1 MSETKERLRESM
13 KTYMKEKNQVGL
25 STVRMMLS
33 AIQSKEKEKH
43 HEGEATEEEV
53 ISVVTSYNKRL
64 KESLEGLETAGRDTS
79 TLLAE
84 MEVVKGFLPQQLSI
98 EDIEDLVRKMIDE
111 LSESEAGPKFG
122 EVMKSVMAEA
132 KGRADG
138 KQVSETVKRLL
149 G

>member
-1 MSETKERLRESM
+1 MSETKERLREAM
-13 KTYMKEKNQVGL
+13 KAYMKEKNKVGL
-25 STVRMMLS
+25 STVRMILS

-53 ISVVTSYNKRL
+53 ISVVSSYNKRL

-79 TLLAE
+79 RLLTE

-98 EDIEDLVRKMIDE
+98 EEIEDLVRGKMDE
-111 LSESEAGPKFG
+111 LSGSETGPKFG
-122 EVMKSVMAEA
+122 EVMKSVMAAA

-138 KQVSETVKRLL
+138 KAVSETVKRLL